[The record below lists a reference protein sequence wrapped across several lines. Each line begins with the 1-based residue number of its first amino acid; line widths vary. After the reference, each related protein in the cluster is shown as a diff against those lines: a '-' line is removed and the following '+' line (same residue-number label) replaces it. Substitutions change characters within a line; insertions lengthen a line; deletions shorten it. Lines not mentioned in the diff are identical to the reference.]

1 MKGIKKLLTGIL
13 AATMIMGA
21 SLNVCAADI
30 TIDRDDSYAEAN
42 AAGEQTYTYYKIL
55 SAEINSQ
62 GTVAHDTGVVTG
74 GSASYYVDSEA
85 KAEALKG
92 TGLFDATKAGDSK
105 WIITLRTDVNPTGDD
120 IAKKINEILT
130 STSNP
135 FGAGTQV
142 PSTGDSTKIEG
153 LDAGYYVIT
162 SSIGSTLIAQT
173 LGENITIKEKNT
185 YPGVKKEIKDTVSN
199 KDWTHDGAN
208 VSVGDVVDYK
218 LTVTVPATASKTV
231 RVIDTM
237 TQGLALVENS
247 IAVKNV
253 TDNADATDWTK
264 VDAPE
269 VAGASFQVNIDAT
282 DATKG
287 KTFEITFKATI
298 TADAIVDLGEASKQ
312 NEVEIKYDN
321 YSQKDYVPYDIYKTG
336 LHKYDGTSNEA
347 LEGVKF
353 SVYVGALKDKT
364 TPLKLAL
371 VESESGNYYVPSAT
385 GSNIVVTGADGNF
398 VIRGLDN
405 EKTYWAYE
413 EETLPGY
420 NMPTTE
426 DGRSKKLDVVND
438 EDTLASANMAQLENN
453 TGLLLP
459 STGGIG
465 TTIFYI
471 VGAILIV
478 AGIAYFIVRRKANA
492 Q

>member
-13 AATMIMGA
+13 AATMIMG
-21 SLNVCAADI
+21 STLSVSAADI
-30 TIDRDDSYAEAN
+30 TIDRDSTYEGTEAQ
-42 AAGEQTYTYYKIL
+42 GEQTYTYYKIL

-62 GTVAHDTGVVTG
+62 GTVNHDTGVVEG
-74 GSASYYVDSEA
+74 GSASYFVETAA
-85 KAEALKG
+85 KAEALEE
-92 TGLFDATKAGDSK
+92 TGLFKATKAGDNK
-105 WIITLRTDVNPTGDD
+105 WIITLTNEKATGDD

-130 STSNP
+130 KEGNP
-135 FGAGTQV
+135 FGTGTKV
-142 PSTGDSTKIEG
+142 PSTGKSTKIEK
-153 LDAGYYVIT
+153 LDPGYYVIT

-173 LGENITIKEKNT
+173 LGENVTIKEKNT
-185 YPGVKKEIKDTVSN
+185 YPGVVKEIKDGN
-199 KDWTHDGAN
+199 KEYTHDGAN

-237 TQGLALVENS
+237 TDGLALVDNS
-247 IAVKNV
+247 IKVEGY
-253 TDNADATDWTK
+253 TQGTDWSI
-264 VDAPE
+264 VDPSE
-269 VAGASFQVNIDAT
+269 VDTASFQVNIEANDT
-282 DATKG
+282 TKG
-287 KTFEITFKATI
+287 KTIEITFKATV
-298 TADAIVDLGEASKQ
+298 TADAIVDTGKQ
-312 NEVEIKYDN
+312 NEVEIRYDN

-336 LHKYDGTSNEA
+336 LHKIDGTSKEA

-353 SVYVGALKDKT
+353 SVYVGSIGDKT
-364 TPLKLAL
+364 TPLTL
-371 VESESGNYYVPSAT
+371 VKSGDYYVPSTAE
-385 GSNIVVTGADGNF
+385 GASNIVVTGKDGNF

-420 NMPTTE
+420 NMPTTD
-426 DGRSKKLDVVND
+426 DGRSKELKLVND
-438 EDTLASANMAQLENN
+438 EDTLATESMAQLENN

-471 VGAILIV
+471 VGALLII
-478 AGIAYFIVRRKANA
+478 AGVAYFIVRRKANA